1 MIMINLNSVKRVHFI
16 GIAGV
21 GMQAI
26 ANIFIDKGYSVSG
39 SDMKATAVTEN
50 FAARGARICIGQ
62 RAENLGDAEVVVIS
76 SAIRE
81 TNEELKAAR
90 EQGIPVI
97 HRADALVHI
106 MSWGK
111 AIAVAGAH
119 GKTTTS
125 SMLGQVFYENNTD
138 PTLVIG
144 GEVDYLHSNSVLGHG
159 RYVIAEADESDGS
172 FLKESPYIAVVT
184 NIDADHMDYY
194 GSIENVV
201 AAFKQFIQLL
211 DKEEGAAVLCVE
223 NEHIRDLLPTLERRC
238 ITYGIEHEA
247 DYQATNVFYHDGLL
261 TFTVLHDGAALGD
274 VTLAV
279 PGRHNILNAL
289 ATIATALY
297 CGLAFTD
304 IVTALSHFHG
314 ARRRFQ
320 TKGHVN
326 GVWVVDDYA
335 HHPTEINATLTAARD
350 MGTHR
355 VVCLFQPH
363 RYTRTKL
370 LAKEYG
376 RSFVCAD
383 KLIITDV
390 YSAGEDPIP
399 GVSGK
404 LIVDMVQKLS
414 HQDVLYIPTKEAVLA
429 YLEEHAQPQDLVIT
443 MGAGDIYTV
452 GEQYVAA
459 AGKKVQW

>member
-1 MIMINLNSVKRVHFI
+1 MINLNSVKRVHFI

-106 MSWGK
+106 ISWGK

>member
-1 MIMINLNSVKRVHFI
+1 MINLNSVKRVRFI

>member
-1 MIMINLNSVKRVHFI
+1 MYKR
-16 GIAGV
+16 
-21 GMQAI
+21 Q
-26 ANIFIDKGYSVSG
+26 
-39 SDMKATAVTEN
+39 
-50 FAARGARICIGQ
+50 
-62 RAENLGDAEVVVIS
+62 
-76 SAIRE
+76 
-81 TNEELKAAR
+81 
-90 EQGIPVI
+90 
-97 HRADALVHI
+97 
-106 MSWGK
+106 
-111 AIAVAGAH
+111 
-119 GKTTTS
+119 
-125 SMLGQVFYENNTD
+125 
-138 PTLVIG
+138 
-144 GEVDYLHSNSVLGHG
+144 YLHSNSVLGHG

-404 LIVDMVQKLS
+404 LIVDMVQKLL

>member
-1 MIMINLNSVKRVHFI
+1 MINLNSVKRVHFI

-50 FAARGARICIGQ
+50 FAARDARICIGQ

>member
-1 MIMINLNSVKRVHFI
+1 MINLNSVKRVHFI

-223 NEHIRDLLPTLERRC
+223 HEHIRDLLPTLERRC

>member
-1 MIMINLNSVKRVHFI
+1 MINLNSVKRVHFI

-223 NEHIRDLLPTLERRC
+223 NEHIRNLLPTLERRC

-261 TFTVLHDGAALGD
+261 TFTVLHGGAALGD

-399 GVSGK
+399 GVSGR

>member
-1 MIMINLNSVKRVHFI
+1 M
-16 GIAGV
+16 
-21 GMQAI
+21 
-26 ANIFIDKGYSVSG
+26 
-39 SDMKATAVTEN
+39 
-50 FAARGARICIGQ
+50 
-62 RAENLGDAEVVVIS
+62 
-76 SAIRE
+76 
-81 TNEELKAAR
+81 KAAR